1 MTGDAQVTTDMTAAG
16 EASVAAG
23 RPKERAPQG
32 RACPPAG
39 AEPGAPSP
47 AGCPADAAP
56 TRAPRRVDP
65 PMPPFPEVLAA
76 PRARTSVRLGDDP
89 AAPAAAAR
97 AGGKARAGS
106 APAGEAPAQRPRAV
120 GAPVPRER
128 HFGGPAVATLWL
140 LMAVDVACLAVGAR
154 PALIAAIALGV
165 LDAVVAHALARRTHR
180 GPSELSRIRDFSAA
194 MALLG
199 AALLLMT

>member
-32 RACPPAG
+32 RGCPPAG
-39 AEPGAPSP
+39 AEPGAPSS
-47 AGCPADAAP
+47 AVCPADAAP
-56 TRAPRRVDP
+56 ARAPRRVDP

-89 AAPAAAAR
+89 AAAAC
-97 AGGKARAGS
+97 AGGKARTGS
-106 APAGEAPAQRPRAV
+106 APAGEVPAQRPRAV

-154 PALIAAIALGV
+154 PALIAAVALGA
-165 LDAVVAHALARRTHR
+165 LDAVAAHALARRTRR